1 MSDTEDTTLD
11 LLTVA
16 KFAEAQARIRT
27 EARAEALEE
36 AAQFVKAI
44 NDAEWGVA
52 LNTIDYLVDGIRALK
67 ERESARRALR
77 HEARGVRGK
86 VMMEWRPI
94 ESAPRDG
101 RWIVG
106 CRQESPRRI
115 QTIIWHA

>member
-1 MSDTEDTTLD
+1 VSDTEDTTLD

-67 ERESARRALR
+67 ERKS
-77 HEARGVRGK
+77 
-86 VMMEWRPI
+86 
-94 ESAPRDG
+94 
-101 RWIVG
+101 
-106 CRQESPRRI
+106 
-115 QTIIWHA
+115 